1 MVIKKIKA
9 IDQDVYYEKLSN
21 GLEVYLIPIVNRK
34 NYYVNLVTYY
44 GSNDLE
50 YKPIY
55 KDEFVK
61 SPLGTAHFLEHKVFE
76 MADGSDP
83 FKFFSE
89 SGTDVNAGTSY
100 HTTKYYMW
108 GTKELEKNLNYF
120 LDMVFKPSFTE
131 ENITKERGIISEE
144 IKMYDDEPSW
154 CLEDCARNNLFYNQ
168 HIKDKIAGTVDSI
181 MEINE
186 ENLYDAYNTFYQ
198 PNNMALVIGGDFNPN
213 EIITIVKNNKSLSTR
228 SENKP
233 IIRKEIEEPNE
244 VPCKYQVLEGN
255 IVIPKMKYS
264 FKIKKD
270 LFTLS
275 NNIEINLYL
284 NCIFSTLFGT
294 SSVFNENVYRDK
306 LTTGYYYEYL
316 YHKEYYILSIE
327 AETREPELFK
337 NLVLETLNNIEI
349 TEEDLKRHKKMWLAS
364 EIRISDRIDSLVNS
378 FIEDLVIY
386 QKPYYNRLDIIKNLS
401 YDDLTLTI
409 KELNF
414 DNSSMVLMI
423 PKHKDFFQK

>member
-1 MVIKKIKA
+1 MVIKKITV
-9 IDQDVYYEKLSN
+9 IDQDVYYEKLAN
-21 GLEVYLIPIVNRK
+21 GLDVYLIPSVNHK

-50 YKPIY
+50 YKSIN
-55 KDEFVK
+55 KDKFVK

-108 GTKELEKNLNYF
+108 GTKELKKNLNYF
-120 LDMVFKPSFTE
+120 LEMVFNPHFTE
-131 ENITKERGIISEE
+131 KNISKERGIISEE
-144 IKMYDDEPSW
+144 IKMYDDDPVW
-154 CLEDCARNNLFYNQ
+154 QLEDCSRNNLFYNL

-198 PNNMALVIGGDFNPN
+198 SNNMALVIGGNFDPN
-213 EIITIVKNNKSLSTR
+213 DIISVVKNNEALAKRTTNKS
-228 SENKP
+228 
-233 IIRKEIEEPNE
+233 IVRKEIEEPNE

-270 LFTLS
+270 LFTLP
-275 NNIEINLYL
+275 NDIAINLYL

-294 SSVFNENVYRDK
+294 SSIFNEKVYHDK
-306 LTTGYYYEYL
+306 LTTGYYYEYS

-327 AETREPELFK
+327 AETSEPELFK
-337 NLVLETLNNIEI
+337 ALVMETLNNIEV
-349 TEEDLKRHKKMWLAS
+349 TEQDLMRHKRMWLAS

-386 QKPYYNRLDIIKNLS
+386 HKPYYDRLDIIKNLS
-401 YDDLTLTI
+401 YEDLLLTI

-423 PKHKDFFQK
+423 PKNKDFN

>member
-1 MVIKKIKA
+1 MVVKKIKA
-9 IDQDVYYEKLSN
+9 IDQDVYYDKLAN
-21 GLEVYLIPIVNRK
+21 GLDVYLIPVANRK

-50 YKPIY
+50 YKSIN

-76 MADGSDP
+76 MADSSAP

-108 GTKELEKNLNYF
+108 GTKDLEKNLNYF
-120 LDMVFKPSFTE
+120 LEMVFNPHFTE
-131 ENITKERGIISEE
+131 KNISKERGIISEE
-144 IKMYDDEPSW
+144 IQMYDDDPAW
-154 CLEDCARNNLFYNQ
+154 QLEDCARNNLFYNM
-168 HIKDKIAGTVDSI
+168 HVKDKIAGTVDSI

-198 PNNMALVIGGDFNPN
+198 PDNMALVIGGSFNCE
-213 EIITIVKNNKSLSTR
+213 EIIKVVKNHHTLSMR
-228 SENKP
+228 CENKP
-233 IIRKEIEEPNE
+233 IVRREIEEPME
-244 VPCKYQVLEGN
+244 VPCKYQVLKGN

-270 LFTLS
+270 LFTLP
-275 NNIEINLYL
+275 NDIEINLYL

-294 SSVFNENVYRDK
+294 SSIFNEKVYRDK

-327 AETREPELFK
+327 AETEKPELFRD
-337 NLVLETLNNIEI
+337 LVLETLNNIEV
-349 TEEDLKRHKKMWLAS
+349 TEQDLMRHKKMWLAS
-364 EIRISDRIDSLVNS
+364 EIRLSDRVDALVNS

-386 QKPYYNRLDIIKNLS
+386 QKPYYNRLEIIKKLS
-401 YDDLTLTI
+401 YDNLSLI
-409 KELNF
+409 VKELNF
-414 DNSSMVLMI
+414 ENNSMVLMV
-423 PKHKDFFQK
+423 PKNKHIN

>member
-1 MVIKKIKA
+1 M
-9 IDQDVYYEKLSN
+9 S
-21 GLEVYLIPIVNRK
+21 
-34 NYYVNLVTYY
+34 
-44 GSNDLE
+44 
-50 YKPIY
+50 
-55 KDEFVK
+55 
-61 SPLGTAHFLEHKVFE
+61 
-76 MADGSDP
+76 DGSDP

-120 LDMVFKPSFTE
+120 LEMVFKPHFTE
-131 ENITKERGIISEE
+131 KNITKEQGIISEE
-144 IKMYDDEPSW
+144 IKMYDDDPAW
-154 CLEDCARNNLFYNQ
+154 QLDDCARNNLFYNM

-198 PNNMALVIGGDFNPN
+198 PNNMALVIGGDFNPS
-213 EIITIVKNNKSLSTR
+213 EIISIVKNHKVLSLR
-228 SENKP
+228 CENNP

-244 VPCKYQVLEGN
+244 VPCKHEVLEGN

-270 LFTLS
+270 SFTLS
-275 NNIEINLYL
+275 NDIEINLYL

-294 SSVFNENVYRDK
+294 SSLFNEKVYRNK
-306 LTTGYYYEYL
+306 LTTGYYYEYS

-327 AETREPELFK
+327 AETSEPELFK
-337 NLVLETLNNIEI
+337 QMILETLNNIEV
-349 TEEDLKRHKKMWLAS
+349 TQKDLMRHKKMWLAA
-364 EIRISDRIDSLVNS
+364 EIRVADRIDVLVNS
-378 FIEDLVIY
+378 FIEDLVLY
-386 QKPYYNRLDIIKNLS
+386 KKPYYNRLDIIKNLS

-409 KELNF
+409 IQLDFKN
-414 DNSSMVLMI
+414 NSMVLMI
-423 PKHKDFFQK
+423 PKDKNFN